1 MDVKFNMDASVD
13 ELYHYGRKGM
23 KWYQNIY
30 AEAKNVR
37 TKLKRRA
44 ALKKARET
52 RKKNVEEEK
61 KRQELLKKGK
71 LSAKKMTPKELEDR
85 IKKLELEK
93 RYRDLKKDELNSTR
107 GKKFIDR
114 FLDSSVEKVADA
126 GADIVAQT
134 IKTFGVNAV
143 NNKVFNGKE
152 ETFTN
157 NKKK

>member
-1 MDVKFNMDASVD
+1 MDVNFKMDAD
-13 ELYHYGRKGM
+13 ANELYHYGRKGM

-30 AEAKNVR
+30 TAAKNAK

-52 RKKNVEEEK
+52 RKKNVEAEK
-61 KRQELLKKGK
+61 KRQDLLKKGK
-71 LSAKKMTPKELEDR
+71 LPAKQMTPKELEER

-93 RYRDLKKDELNSTR
+93 RYRDLKKEEISTSR

-143 NNKVFNGKE
+143 NKKVFDGKE

>member
-1 MDVKFNMDASVD
+1 MEYIIRDG

-23 KWYQNIY
+23 KWYQNIFTSV
-30 AEAKNVR
+30 KNARV
-37 TKLKRRA
+37 KLKRRA

-61 KRQELLKKGK
+61 KRQDLLKKGK
-71 LSAKKMTPKELEDR
+71 LPTSKMTAKELEER
-85 IKKLELEK
+85 VRKLRLEK
-93 RYRDLKKDELNSTR
+93 EYRDLKKDEHNSTR

-114 FLDSSVEKVADA
+114 FLDSSVEKVADT

-143 NNKVFNGKE
+143 NNKVFGGKE
-152 ETFTN
+152 EVYTN